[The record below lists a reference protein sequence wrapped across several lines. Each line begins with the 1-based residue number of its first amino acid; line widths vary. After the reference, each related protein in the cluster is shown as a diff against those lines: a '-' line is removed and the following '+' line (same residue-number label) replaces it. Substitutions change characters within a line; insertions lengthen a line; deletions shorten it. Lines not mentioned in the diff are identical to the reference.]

1 MKILLFGIS
10 NIGKTTLAKLL
21 SIKLGYQF
29 DDLDEEIIRRYEK
42 IDKFQAKYP
51 NDIERHQKRG
61 EILENIINKYD
72 DNVVISVSV
81 INYTQFF
88 EKLID
93 NKTNILSIEL
103 QDKPENIIK
112 RLVYADENDKI
123 HPIKINNEKEEM
135 YYLNDINEDIKY
147 YSKIYKNIKNKFNI
161 NGDLPEIAVER
172 LQDYIQNILPEG

>member
-1 MKILLFGIS
+1 
-10 NIGKTTLAKLL
+10 
-21 SIKLGYQF
+21 
-29 DDLDEEIIRRYEK
+29 
-42 IDKFQAKYP
+42 
-51 NDIERHQKRG
+51 
-61 EILENIINKYD
+61 
-72 DNVVISVSV
+72 
-81 INYTQFF
+81 
-88 EKLID
+88 
-93 NKTNILSIEL
+93 L

-112 RLVYADENDKI
+112 RLVYADKNDKI